1 MHNLDLECAE
11 LGRNLAKDANEK
23 ILTASLSVLEEQG
36 VYACF
41 LFLTAGGGND
51 GTKISE
57 KCAKFL
63 RRVPESAPLL
73 TDGDM
78 FDALKTLAQ
87 DLDKLL
93 FAKDLLRQAFVY
105 GRYHA
110 KGSRELA

>member
-1 MHNLDLECAE
+1 MRNLDLECAA
-11 LGRNLAKDANEK
+11 LGRNLAKDTNEK
-23 ILTASLSVLEEQG
+23 VLTDSLSVLEEQG

-41 LFLTAGGGND
+41 LFLQARGGDD
-51 GTKISE
+51 GKKIS
-57 KCAKFL
+57 KSCTDFL
-63 RRVPESAPLL
+63 RKVPEGAPLL
-73 TDGDM
+73 ADGNV
-78 FDALKTLAQ
+78 FEALKTLAQ